1 MGGFLSGEQQ
11 ETIIDLINEEQDV
24 FYVSSEII
32 ETSKNCLFIGFK
44 RIFNKEDK
52 NLYDKK
58 KCFAL
63 KLIDYQKDKDI
74 QDFERESN
82 ILDLFQDF
90 PQIIKYEDKIKFE
103 LNGFNH
109 LLISMKYYVHSD
121 LFNYLWRSDF
131 DFDEELIQKIAYQ
144 SLKILQL
151 LKSRNVVHNDFKFE
165 NFIVESNKP
174 LKLILTD
181 FECSQIL
188 LPNEKSNIYTGTAV
202 YDAPEVLRKEPHDYA
217 ADIWSLGANLYTTVF
232 GKYPFEIDNKDN
244 KQTIRSKVE
253 NNPLVNID
261 CIASKFC
268 WECITRMLVLDP
280 DDRITVEDAI
290 NLPWFEFI
298 ESDDIKSVVNN
309 IHHEIIFGNEIR
321 ETS

>member
-1 MGGFLSGEQQ
+1 M
-11 ETIIDLINEEQDV
+11 INEEQDA

-82 ILDLFQDF
+82 IFDLFQDF

-109 LLISMKYYVHSD
+109 LLVSMKYYVHSD

-131 DFDEELIQKIAYQ
+131 DFDEEHIQKKGYQ

-151 LKSRNVVHNDFKFE
+151 LKSHNKIKYLHRN
-165 NFIVESNKP
+165 
-174 LKLILTD
+174 
-181 FECSQIL
+181 CSL
-188 LPNEKSNIYTGTAV
+188 
-202 YDAPEVLRKEPHDYA
+202 
-217 ADIWSLGANLYTTVF
+217 
-232 GKYPFEIDNKDN
+232 
-244 KQTIRSKVE
+244 
-253 NNPLVNID
+253 
-261 CIASKFC
+261 
-268 WECITRMLVLDP
+268 
-280 DDRITVEDAI
+280 
-290 NLPWFEFI
+290 
-298 ESDDIKSVVNN
+298 
-309 IHHEIIFGNEIR
+309 
-321 ETS
+321 